1 MQTKIVS
8 QLDATGYF
16 VGETVAY
23 ESPLEPGVFLVPA
36 GAIDR
41 PPPKT
46 IEPGKRYRPWGLGWR
61 GEDAPPQP
69 EQAEADGQPPQ
80 PTRADEI
87 RSRLS
92 VIDEASVRPARAIAL
107 ALANGEPAPQADAE
121 RLALLEAEAQLLRA
135 ELASLG

>member
-1 MQTKIVS
+1 MQVKRVC
-8 QLDATGYF
+8 QLDAEGYF
-16 VGETVAY
+16 VGETIAY
-23 ESPLEPGVFLVPA
+23 ESPLEPGEFLIPA

-41 PPPKT
+41 SPPKT
-46 IEPGKRYRPWGLGWR
+46 VEPGKRYRPWGFGWR

-69 EQAEADGQPPQ
+69 EQAQGKPPQ